1 VESPTEDRA
10 APAPGPVPS
19 APAEP
24 RQRWRLT
31 FGRAAAADGE
41 APAGRDYTALWEK
54 ALVASALPLAMTDAG
69 RCRFALGA
77 PLPARTAGRAELA
90 DLWLTERVATWRVRE
105 GLGRVLPPGHEL
117 VDLESIWLGAPA
129 LAGRV
134 AAADYV
140 VSLGGA
146 IDRTAIVAAA
156 ERLMAADRLVRE
168 RAKGGGV
175 KSYDLRALL
184 ISIEIGDAFG
194 EPGKAGGAG
203 CDEGT
208 TVRLRSRIHPE
219 LGSGRP
225 DEVIAAL
232 ADELGEPLE
241 PVATIRERLV
251 LGDEITR

>member
-1 VESPTEDRA
+1 VESLTDDRA
-10 APAPGPVPS
+10 APAPVPGPVSS

-54 ALVASALPLAMTDAG
+54 ALVESGLPLAMTDAG
-69 RCRFALGA
+69 RFRFALGA

-117 VDLESIWLGAPA
+117 VGLENIWLGAPA

-140 VSLGGA
+140 VSLGHA
-146 IDRTAIVAAA
+146 IDPRAIVAAA

-168 RAKGGGV
+168 RVKGGGV

-184 ISIEIGDAFG
+184 ISIEIADAAG
-194 EPGKAGGAG
+194 EAGG
-203 CDEGT
+203 DEGT

-241 PVATIRERLV
+241 PVETIRERLV
-251 LGDEITR
+251 LGDEMMR

>member
-10 APAPGPVPS
+10 APAPAPAPVPA
-19 APAEP
+19 APVEP

-31 FGRAAAADGE
+31 FGRTAAADGE
-41 APAGRDYTALWEK
+41 VLAGRDYTALWDK
-54 ALVASALPLAMTDAG
+54 ALVESGLPLATTDAG

-105 GLGRVLPPGHEL
+105 GLDRVLPPGHEL

-140 VSLGGA
+140 VRLGGG
-146 IDRTAIVAAA
+146 IDRTAIVAAV
-156 ERLMAADRLVRE
+156 ERLMAADRIVRE

-184 ISIEIGDAFG
+184 ISIEIGDAADA
-194 EPGKAGGAG
+194 EGGG
-203 CDEGT
+203 HT
-208 TVRLRSRIHPE
+208 VVRLRSRIHPE

-232 ADELGEPLE
+232 ADELDKPLE

-251 LGDEITR
+251 LVDEITR

>member
-1 VESPTEDRA
+1 VESLTDDRA
-10 APAPGPVPS
+10 APAPVPGPVSS

-54 ALVASALPLAMTDAG
+54 ALVDSGLPLAMTDAG
-69 RCRFALGA
+69 RFRFALGA

-117 VDLESIWLGAPA
+117 VGLENIWLGAPA

-140 VSLGGA
+140 VSLGDA

-184 ISIEIGDAFG
+184 ISIEISD
-194 EPGKAGGAG
+194 AGG
-203 CDEGT
+203 DEGT

-241 PVATIRERLV
+241 PVETIRERLV
-251 LGDEITR
+251 LGDEMMR